1 MVKELEVPKKSSSSK
16 VVMLCLLLVLVT
28 MSYCSYSIYRGFAD
42 FPEWAEKEV
51 VYTRYA
57 DLIASIEAE
66 IKKSDSLYDLAAK
79 LEKIPHA
86 SDILHMEIEHLPGK
100 HEEDD
105 DPFAEEEELV
115 VIDDNASSH
124 SHFLSDS
131 VGYGNRNG
139 LDTVVI
145 MLEVEHLPTVNHV
158 LFHLEHKAQE

>member
-57 DLIASIEAE
+57 DLITSIESE
-66 IKKSDSLYDLAAK
+66 IKNANSLYDLAAK
-79 LEKIPHA
+79 LEKLPRV
-86 SDILHMEIEHLPGK
+86 SDILYMEIEHVPGK
-100 HEEDD
+100 
-105 DPFAEEEELV
+105 P
-115 VIDDNASSH
+115 
-124 SHFLSDS
+124 
-131 VGYGNRNG
+131 VGYGSRNS

-145 MLEVEHLPTVNHV
+145 MLAVEHLPQVNHV
-158 LFHLEHKAQE
+158 LFHLEHKAQK